1 MGYVERLPQV
11 LAEALNGADTKI
23 ALESDMR
30 LDGRFGEQWLVVTDG
45 KAKVFDLTDG
55 KAEIVNEIPLENI
68 SEALSEPFIGGGAL
82 VVKKVDGEFVELI
95 RYTNTHAHKFTQAA
109 KALNSLIKGEEP
121 PPYEEDTRRCPKC
134 GFPLE
139 HGTKVCQVC
148 APKSK
153 TALRLL
159 RYLKPYWPQALTL
172 SLLSIIATALGL
184 LPPALNKP
192 LMDIVL
198 APKEPIPIETRY
210 WWLAVLV
217 LAFGASRL
225 LIAGLSVVQSWLAAW
240 LGSRLTHDIRC
251 QLFQHLHLLSFRFYD
266 KQQIG
271 SVISRVNQDTQ
282 AVQMFL
288 MWGIQDLGL
297 NILELVGIGIALF
310 VMNWKLALLVL
321 IPAPLITL
329 VGLGFW
335 RFVRALMHRVWQRWG
350 RLNAILNES
359 LSGIRVVRAFAQE
372 HREISRFSQRSSDLI
387 GSVITVERTWAM
399 LFATISLFT
408 AMGTL
413 LVWYVGGRQVL
424 GETMTLG
431 TLMAFLF
438 YLGMF
443 YAPLQALS
451 WLINW
456 ASRSLTAAERLFEI
470 LDTPPDTDE
479 PDALTMPHIEG
490 RVEFRNVVFG
500 YEKHRPV
507 LKGINFTVEPGEM
520 VGLVGHSGAGK
531 TTTINLLCRFY
542 DVDEGEILIDGVDI
556 RKIRRSDLRR
566 QIGLVPQDTF
576 LFSGTIA
583 ENIAFAKPDASK
595 EEIIRAAKIA
605 NAHDFIVTQKPDGYD
620 TQVGERGQSLST
632 GERQRIAIA
641 RALLPDP
648 RIIILDEATSQVD
661 VETERQIQEAIERLV
676 KGRTTFAIAH
686 RLATLRSAHKLIVL
700 KEGQIAEIGTH
711 DELMQ
716 KQGEFYRLV
725 QTYQEVVKLRAVQR

>member
-159 RYLKPYWPQALTL
+159 RYLKPYWLQALTL

>member
-1 MGYVERLPQV
+1 MGYVEQLPQV
-11 LAEALNGADTKI
+11 LAEALNGVDTKI
-23 ALESDMR
+23 ALESDIR

-55 KAEIVNEIPLENI
+55 EAEIVNEIPLENI
-68 SEALSEPFIGGGAL
+68 SEALSEPLIGGGAL

-95 RYTNTHAHKFTQAA
+95 RYTNTHARKFAQAA

-139 HGTKVCQVC
+139 HGTKVCPICV
-148 APKSK
+148 PKSK
-153 TALRLL
+153 TALRLF
-159 RYLKPYWPQALTL
+159 RYLKPYWPQALML

-184 LPPALNKP
+184 LPPALSKP

-198 APKEPIPIETRY
+198 APKEPVPIEIRY

-288 MWGIQDLGL
+288 MWDIQDLGL
-297 NILELVGIGIALF
+297 NILQLVGIGIALF
-310 VMNWKLALLVL
+310 AMNWKLALLIL
-321 IPAPLITL
+321 IPAPLITFI
-329 VGLGFW
+329 GFGFW

-470 LDTPPDTDE
+470 LDTHPETDE
-479 PDALTMPHIEG
+479 PDALPMPYVEG

-620 TQVGERGQSLST
+620 TQVGERGQALST

-725 QTYQEVVKLRAVQR
+725 QTYQEVVRVRAVQR

>member
-1 MGYVERLPQV
+1 V
-11 LAEALNGADTKI
+11 
-23 ALESDMR
+23 
-30 LDGRFGEQWLVVTDG
+30 
-45 KAKVFDLTDG
+45 
-55 KAEIVNEIPLENI
+55 
-68 SEALSEPFIGGGAL
+68 
-82 VVKKVDGEFVELI
+82 
-95 RYTNTHAHKFTQAA
+95 
-109 KALNSLIKGEEP
+109 
-121 PPYEEDTRRCPKC
+121 
-134 GFPLE
+134 
-139 HGTKVCQVC
+139 
-148 APKSK
+148 
-153 TALRLL
+153 
-159 RYLKPYWPQALTL
+159 
-172 SLLSIIATALGL
+172 
-184 LPPALNKP
+184 
-192 LMDIVL
+192 
-198 APKEPIPIETRY
+198 
-210 WWLAVLV
+210 
-217 LAFGASRL
+217 
-225 LIAGLSVVQSWLAAW
+225 
-240 LGSRLTHDIRC
+240 
-251 QLFQHLHLLSFRFYD
+251 
-266 KQQIG
+266 
-271 SVISRVNQDTQ
+271 
-282 AVQMFL
+282 
-288 MWGIQDLGL
+288 
-297 NILELVGIGIALF
+297 ALF
-310 VMNWKLALLVL
+310 AMNWKLALLVL

-329 VGLGFW
+329 VGMGFW
-335 RFVRALMHRVWQRWG
+335 RFVRTLMHRVWQRWG

-359 LSGIRVVRAFAQE
+359 LSGLRVVRAFAQE
-372 HREISRFSQRSSDLI
+372 QREISRFTQRSSELI

-443 YAPLQALS
+443 YAPLQSLS

-470 LDTPPDTDE
+470 LDTPPETDE
-479 PDALTMPHIEG
+479 PDAIPMPRIEG
-490 RVEFRNVVFG
+490 KVEFRNVVFG

-507 LKGINFTVEPGEM
+507 LKGISFVVEPGEM

-542 DVDEGEILIDGVDI
+542 DVDEGEILIDGIDI

-583 ENIAFAKPDASK
+583 ENIAFAKPDATK

-605 NAHDFIVTQKPDGYD
+605 NAHDFIVTQKPDSYD
-620 TQVGERGQSLST
+620 TQVGERGQALSS

-686 RLATLRSAHKLIVL
+686 RLATLRSANKLIVL

-725 QTYQEVVKLRAVQR
+725 QTYKEVVKLRAVQR